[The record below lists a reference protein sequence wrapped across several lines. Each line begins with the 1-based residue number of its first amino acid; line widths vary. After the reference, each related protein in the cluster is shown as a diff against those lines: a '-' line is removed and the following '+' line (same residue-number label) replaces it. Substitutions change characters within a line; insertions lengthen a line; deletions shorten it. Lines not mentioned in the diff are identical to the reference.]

1 MISVENL
8 KVEFGVKPL
17 FSGANFVVND
27 RDRIALVGKNGAGK
41 STLLK
46 ILCGQQQPTG
56 GTVAIPSD
64 TTVGY
69 LPQVMKLADETTVV
83 EETRKAFADTTRL
96 KAKIDRME
104 HELAERTDYES
115 GEYMALVERFTQEHE
130 RYLMLGGE
138 NYEAEIERTLLG
150 LGFLR
155 TDFERPTSEF
165 SGGWRMRIELAKLL
179 LRSPDVL
186 LLDEPTNHL
195 DIESIQWLEQFLAT
209 SASAVVLVSHDR
221 AFINNVTNRTLEIS
235 CGQIVDYKVKYSEY
249 VVLRKERREQQLRAY
264 ENQQKEIADMQA
276 FINRFRYQ
284 ATKAVQV
291 QQKIKQLEKIVP
303 IEIDEVDNSKLRLK
317 FPPCLRSGDYPI
329 IAEDVK
335 KEYPAPL
342 SSPVG
347 DTLAIEAPSGAVGGA
362 SHLVF
367 ENATFTLKRGEKVAF
382 VGKNGEGKTT
392 LVKCIMGE
400 IPFEG
405 SLKIGHN
412 VQIGYFAQNQAQLLD
427 ESLTVFQTIDYVARG
442 DIRLRINDILGAFMF
457 GGEESDKRVKVLSG
471 GERSRLAMIRL
482 LLEPVNLLILDE
494 PTNHLDMQSKDVL
507 KEAIRAF
514 DGTAII
520 VSHDREFLDGLVTKV
535 YEFGGGRVREHLGG
549 IYDWLKAP
557 HLLPPEGGGSK
568 NVAEMTIDERLAM
581 STKACSVEASKAS
594 PTGGGLE
601 GASSYADQK
610 EQQRKLKKAEKA
622 VKACEEK
629 IAQME
634 AQLKEMDAILM
645 QPEHASDM
653 KLINEYAE
661 IMRNLEAE
669 NDRWMTL
676 SEELEAMQQ

>member
-1 MISVENL
+1 MVSVENL

-17 FSGANFVVND
+17 FSGASFVVND

-56 GTVAIPSD
+56 GVVNIPTD

-69 LPQVMKLADETTVV
+69 LPQVMQLADSTTVV

-104 HELAERTDYES
+104 RELAERTDYES
-115 GEYMALVERFTQEHE
+115 DEYMALVERFTQEHE

-155 TDFERPTSEF
+155 TDFDRPTSEF

-179 LRSPDVL
+179 LQRPDVL

-209 SASAVVLVSHDR
+209 NASAVILVSHDR

-235 CGQIVDYKVKYSEY
+235 CGQIIDYRVKYSEY

-264 ENQQKEIADMQA
+264 DNQQKEIADMQA

-329 IAEDVK
+329 ICDSVSK
-335 KEYPAPL
+335 SY
-342 SSPVG
+342 G
-347 DTLAIEAPSGAVGGA
+347 

-400 IPFEG
+400 IPFDG
-405 SLKIGHN
+405 TLKIGHN

-549 IYDWLKAP
+549 IYDFLRRKNIDSLNQLGEKSSTTTQQPAIAVQ
-557 HLLPPEGGGSK
+557 PPSPINPK
-568 NVAEMTIDERLAM
+568 ND
-581 STKACSVEASKAS
+581 
-594 PTGGGLE
+594 
-601 GASSYADQK
+601 YADQK
-610 EQQRKLKKAEKA
+610 EQQRKFKKTEKA

-634 AQLKEMDAILM
+634 AQLKEMDAILL
-645 QPEHASDM
+645 QPEHAADM

-676 SEELEAMQQ
+676 SEELEALSEERV